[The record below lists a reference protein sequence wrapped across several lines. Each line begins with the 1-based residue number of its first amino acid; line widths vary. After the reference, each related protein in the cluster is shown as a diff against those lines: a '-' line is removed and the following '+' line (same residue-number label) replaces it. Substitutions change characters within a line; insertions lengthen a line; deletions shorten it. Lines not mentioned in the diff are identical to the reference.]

1 MINYTYNI
9 GAITKKTINGIE
21 NAISHVVWEKV
32 GVDENGHRGVFKI
45 ATEFDTSEVGISTSF
60 ISYENLTKE
69 IIISWIESVTDE
81 EQVNG
86 DILEEIQKSIDN
98 EVQVYEFPW
107 TVVETP
113 VVDNNNETVET
124 PVEEIIYVYYNRF
137 WDAFI
142 QHTIYQTIKSQ
153 AEQSLT
159 INVAYSEFSL
169 LILNA
174 IANVPNQDLLQ
185 SSINNLINS
194 LILTESEYNSLQS
207 LFEVGN
213 MNNIYTLPIK

>member
-21 NAISHVVWEKV
+21 NAIFHVVWEKV
-32 GVDENGHRGVFKI
+32 GVNENGHRGVFRI
-45 ATEFDTSEVGISTSF
+45 ATEFDTSEVGISESF
-60 ISYENLTKE
+60 IPYENLTKE

-86 DILEEIQKSIDN
+86 VILEGIQKSIDN

-113 VVDNNNETVET
+113 VTDGNDETVET
-124 PVEEIIYVYYNRF
+124 PVEEIIYVHYNEF
-137 WDAFI
+137 WNTLI
-142 QHTIYQTIKSQ
+142 QNSLYQTIKSQ
-153 AEQSLT
+153 AAQSLPT
-159 INVAYSEFSL
+159 SVAYSEFIT
-169 LILNA
+169 LIQEA
-174 IANVPNQDLLQ
+174 KVDYPNQTALQ
-185 SSINNLINS
+185 SSINELVNS
-194 LILTESEYNSLQS
+194 LTLTDTEYNSLQT

-213 MNNIYTLPIK
+213 MNSTYTLPQR